1 MSATM
6 DASIWQDGPGNKG
19 SGSMNFWQKLTEDPE
34 MGPRT
39 GSPLA
44 RVAIGLGL
52 LLFDMHILIT
62 GAIQEGKG
70 VNATHIH
77 YSDHPKTFTLTVI
90 VVTLGAAWGLVTA
103 RKRYLMHDR

>member
-1 MSATM
+1 
-6 DASIWQDGPGNKG
+6 
-19 SGSMNFWQKLTEDPE
+19 MNFWEKLIEDPE

-70 VNATHIH
+70 ANATHIH

-90 VVTLGAAWGLVTA
+90 MVTLGAVWGLVTA
-103 RKRYLMHDR
+103 RQRYLMHDR